1 MKYVDNVQLYHF
13 NTCPFCLK
21 VKLAI
26 KLMGIKIKSKNILA
40 DPDIKAELIA
50 GGGKQQVPCL
60 RIEEDN
66 KVRWLYE
73 SSDIIKYLRK
83 RYQ

>member
-1 MKYVDNVQLYHF
+1 
-13 NTCPFCLK
+13 
-21 VKLAI
+21 
-26 KLMGIKIKSKNILA
+26 MGIKIKSKNILA